1 MLTWLDETTPLP
13 PTSRALGRGSEAPG
27 LVAAGGGI
35 DPKRLEEA
43 YRKGIFPW
51 YSAGQPVLWW
61 SPDPRMV
68 LPVAEFRLSRSLR
81 KTLERFRATPGCEL
95 RIDSAFERVIES
107 CALAPRAGQDG
118 TWIVPALLEAYVRWH
133 AVGRVHSFETWI
145 DGELAGG
152 LYFVA
157 IGRMV
162 FGESM
167 FARRTDASKIAL
179 AALVAHCRRHGIAL
193 IDCQQNTPHLASL
206 GAREISRADF
216 EGHLARVL
224 GATPEP
230 QWNYDETAWSTL
242 GLRMRGVATSRTPQA
257 PLLA

>member
-1 MLTWLDETTPLP
+1 
-13 PTSRALGRGSEAPG
+13 
-27 LVAAGGGI
+27 
-35 DPKRLEEA
+35 
-43 YRKGIFPW
+43 
-51 YSAGQPVLWW
+51 
-61 SPDPRMV
+61 
-68 LPVAEFRLSRSLR
+68 
-81 KTLERFRATPGCEL
+81 
-95 RIDSAFERVIES
+95 
-107 CALAPRAGQDG
+107 
-118 TWIVPALLEAYVRWH
+118 
-133 AVGRVHSFETWI
+133 I